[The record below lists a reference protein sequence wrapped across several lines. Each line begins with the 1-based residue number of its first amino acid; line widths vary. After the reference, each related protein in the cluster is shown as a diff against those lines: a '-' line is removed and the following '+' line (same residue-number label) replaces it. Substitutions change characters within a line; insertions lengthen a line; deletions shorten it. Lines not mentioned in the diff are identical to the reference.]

1 MKTIFLLFILMLS
14 LNSNAQQKKDLAF
27 KSLSELIQQ
36 KNQPGKKEY
45 QFTYHNYTKL
55 KADYSIKIL
64 PLDNMPC
71 LVPNI
76 PSFNMPCFKPNV
88 SGFSMPVLK

>member
-36 KNQPGKKEY
+36 KNQPGKK
-45 QFTYHNYTKL
+45 
-55 KADYSIKIL
+55 
-64 PLDNMPC
+64 
-71 LVPNI
+71 NI
-76 PSFNMPCFKPNV
+76 NLHIIITQS
-88 SGFSMPVLK
+88 